1 MPGIPEYRRVRQYV
15 LDRIAEHEDPGKR
28 FLSEREI
35 SRIMGVSRLTV
46 RYALKELVEDQWLL
60 IRKGKGMFVNPDRC
74 WRRGVI
80 KQKCFRVMIIW
91 QDGKLMTLDGFF
103 VGILEQLCS
112 VFKSLPVEMLN
123 GNFVGGAERIRE
135 EIEMYH
141 PDGIIWVR
149 PLDVLYPLIEE
160 LREKIPV
167 CIFGREKGKNGF
179 AVSMDYEEAG
189 RIAAEYFCSHGCRKV
204 AFVGGD
210 PAWEIR
216 SPLYKGWNSVF
227 PAGEGPA
234 EPSCNLF
241 QYAKDSVEQLDRLL
255 ERNPDGIFV
264 FGCDYFLLDRRM
276 SRKKRGKIRILTD
289 ENYSGT
295 YGALHPPDAKLLLI
309 PAEMARTA
317 AQELFRAM
325 SEPEYKQEEI
335 VFHASIR
342 ERRKGKI

>member
-15 LDRIAEHEDPGKR
+15 LDRIAEHEDPRKR

-91 QDGKLMTLDGFF
+91 QDGKLMTLDVFF

-112 VFKSLPVEMLN
+112 VFKSLPVEMQN

-167 CIFGREKGKNGF
+167 CIVGREKGKKRVCRF
-179 AVSMDYEEAG
+179 
-189 RIAAEYFCSHGCRKV
+189 HG
-204 AFVGGD
+204 
-210 PAWEIR
+210 
-216 SPLYKGWNSVF
+216 L
-227 PAGEGPA
+227 
-234 EPSCNLF
+234 
-241 QYAKDSVEQLDRLL
+241 
-255 ERNPDGIFV
+255 
-264 FGCDYFLLDRRM
+264 
-276 SRKKRGKIRILTD
+276 
-289 ENYSGT
+289 
-295 YGALHPPDAKLLLI
+295 
-309 PAEMARTA
+309 
-317 AQELFRAM
+317 
-325 SEPEYKQEEI
+325 
-335 VFHASIR
+335 
-342 ERRKGKI
+342 